1 MNDFLARTQEGAA
14 ALWRAVTDISAR
26 PQVLASVREE
36 PAVGA
41 GVVAGAIGQVE
52 KARRLTRP
60 SALGVAA
67 VTANHAAYAW
77 SLYRRGARNDALGWG
92 LRAAAWGAGVAATR
106 TQPTAAAVA
115 VGGAAVLTTSALAGD
130 PALRTDAGKGISHGA
145 NLLVA
150 AEAAAPE
157 AKAGAEE
164 ALDAPVIVVDD
175 GSADDT
181 AALAA
186 DADDLDIRE
195 IVIGRDHVSWSHLSL
210 L

>member
-1 MNDFLARTQEGAA
+1 MNDFLVRTREGAA
-14 ALWRAVTDISAR
+14 ALWRAVTIKTR

-92 LRAAAWGAGVAATR
+92 LRAAAWGAGVASTR
-106 TQPTAAAVA
+106 SQPTSAAVA
-115 VGGAAVLTTSALAGD
+115 VGGAAVLATSALAGD
-130 PALRTDAGKGISHGA
+130 PALRTDAGKGMSHGA

-150 AEAAAPE
+150 AE
-157 AKAGAEE
+157 GLT
-164 ALDAPVIVVDD
+164 ALR
-175 GSADDT
+175 
-181 AALAA
+181 AALQQRKRKVRLGRAA
-186 DADDLDIRE
+186 EAGTLIL
-195 IVIGRDHVSWSHLSL
+195 GHLL
-210 L
+210 LIDGLSRTRAR